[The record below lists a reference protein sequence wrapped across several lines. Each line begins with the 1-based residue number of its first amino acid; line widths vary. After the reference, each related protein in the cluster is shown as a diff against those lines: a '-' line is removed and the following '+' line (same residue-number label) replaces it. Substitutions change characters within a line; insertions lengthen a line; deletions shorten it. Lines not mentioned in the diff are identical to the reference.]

1 MDHVVITIPAGIIS
15 CLHTRRRPNAKP
27 MIPKQYTLSKP
38 DDLCTTYYYPEEASP
53 ACMDLSMRPL
63 TPPSTTMTFSSS
75 TCFSD
80 HRRGLWCVG
89 LMALRPSCMDS
100 WWNSFLTGL
109 YHADTS
115 M

>member
-1 MDHVVITIPAGIIS
+1 MSLMSNGPCSYNDTRGDHIMSSYP
-15 CLHTRRRPNAKP
+15 CPPNAEP

-53 ACMDLSMRPL
+53 AYMDLLMRP
-63 TPPSTTMTFSSS
+63 PPSTTMTVP
-75 TCFSD
+75 
-80 HRRGLWCVG
+80 HRLGLWCVG